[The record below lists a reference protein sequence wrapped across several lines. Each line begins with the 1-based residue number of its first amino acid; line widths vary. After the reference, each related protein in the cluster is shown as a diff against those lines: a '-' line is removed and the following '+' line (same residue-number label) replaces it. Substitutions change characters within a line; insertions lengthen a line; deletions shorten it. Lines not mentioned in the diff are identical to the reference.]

1 MNEPNM
7 PRDGHEM
14 DELNAVRRL
23 LAQPPPRPEAVAAA
37 LARLERAGAGRA
49 GHPGV
54 SPQLNGWR
62 GSDPGPGTA
71 ARPGAGPRPEAGRR
85 VPGWLSPVAAAAAV
99 AAVVAASTVISSAFE
114 HHARVTGRHPAGQGA
129 ATGSAPGL
137 SQVPPYFVSLTG
149 NGTPG
154 QGQRAVAR
162 ATITGAVLGSVTA
175 PAPHT
180 VFTKVAA
187 AGDDRTFVL
196 AIQQAMRASG
206 AGIGPARFY
215 RLVLNRSG
223 RPGRLAPL
231 PVPPQ
236 PGIVNGF
243 AVSADG
249 SKLALSIL
257 PRTAGRSTIKVFTL
271 ATGAERDWVWQGSGF
286 VGWDKPDSKSLSWAA
301 DNRTLLFQ
309 QHTYTGSGSTQAA
322 TAGAWLLDTAAP
334 AGSLRAASTLV
345 PIPSRALSGTAQ
357 GGLQV
362 TGVMLVTGDGARI
375 VAPTAVTV
383 IRHVTRQQRAQAQ
396 TLLHEAL
403 RLSRAVLQDRKD
415 GAPAA
420 ITARAQQRFRQV
432 LAAYERAVGDPT
444 ASLAVTEFSVRGGK
458 PVLTLGQQR
467 FPAGAGAQ
475 GVEWVNASGST
486 LIMDRLVA
494 GTSPGAPHLVI
505 GVLTGG
511 VFTPLPGPAQP
522 SLYDD
527 PTW

>member
-1 MNEPNM
+1 MNEPNL
-7 PRDGHEM
+7 PRDGHAM
-14 DELNAVRRL
+14 DELNAVKRL

-49 GHPGV
+49 AQPGV
-54 SPQLNGWR
+54 SPLLNGWR
-62 GSDPGPGTA
+62 AGDPGPDAA
-71 ARPGAGPRPEAGRR
+71 ARPGAGPHQEAGRR
-85 VPGWLSPVAAAAAV
+85 LPGWLSPVAAAAAV
-99 AAVVAASTVISSAFE
+99 AAVVAASTVISGAFG

-149 NGTPG
+149 NGAPG
-154 QGQRAVAR
+154 QGQRAVVR
-162 ATITGAVLGSVTA
+162 ATTTGAVLGSVTA

-180 VFTKVAA
+180 VFTRVAA

-196 AIQQAMRASG
+196 AVQQASG
-206 AGIGPARFY
+206 TGIGPARFY
-215 RLVLNRSG
+215 RLVLNGSG

-236 PGIVNGF
+236 PEIVNGF

-271 ATGAERDWVWQGSGF
+271 ATGAERDWVWRGSGF
-286 VGWDKPDSKSLSWAA
+286 VGWDKPDSKSLSWEA
-301 DNRTLLFQ
+301 DNRNLLFQ
-309 QHTYTGSGSTQAA
+309 QHTYTGSGSTLAG

-345 PIPSRALSGTAQ
+345 PLPSRALSGTDQ

-375 VAPTAVTV
+375 VAPTAVTI
-383 IRHVTRQQRAQAQ
+383 IRHVTRQQTAQAP

-403 RLSRAVLQDRKD
+403 RLSRAVLKDRKD
-415 GAPAA
+415 GAPPAV
-420 ITARAQQRFRQV
+420 IARAQQRFRQA
-432 LAAYERAVGDPT
+432 LAAYERAVGDPN
-444 ASLAVTEFSVRGGK
+444 ASLAITEFSVRSGK
-458 PVLTLGQQR
+458 PVLALGRQR

-475 GVEWVNASGST
+475 GVEWVNTSGST

-505 GVLTGG
+505 GVLAGG

-522 SLYDD
+522 ALYDD